1 LIAGLTPHAMAET
14 RTNPVAETY
23 PCLARWLEAH
33 ATIEFGYC
41 PHTRSFVRAL
51 DQGGMIWTGRQ
62 SYKSFDAAL
71 ADCEAAVGR
80 WLREELG
87 EKI

>member
-1 LIAGLTPHAMAET
+1 MAKSK
-14 RTNPVAETY
+14 ADISETY

-33 ATIEFGYC
+33 GMIEFGTCYE
-41 PHTRSFVRAL
+41 TRSFIRVL
-51 DQGGMIWTGRQ
+51 DEGGLIWKGRH
-62 SYKSFDAAL
+62 SYKSLDVAL

-80 WLREELG
+80 WLRDELG